1 MILHG
6 TILFV
11 TATLVLCPGI
21 GRSQERAL
29 GEYQVKAAFLYNFT
43 QFVSWEG
50 ELPNDT
56 SVGFKI
62 GIYGTDP
69 FGSVLDSL
77 IKDERVGALP
87 IHVIRSTEVR
97 RLDSCQI
104 VFVTGSK
111 IGDVQLDAVLDR
123 LRRPGTLLVGEQ
135 KGFAEQGGAIELIVE
150 KSRVNFIINMDSVR
164 GAGLDA
170 SSKLQ
175 RVAKQVLD

>member
-1 MILHG
+1 M
-6 TILFV
+6 
-11 TATLVLCPGI
+11 TAALVLCPVI
-21 GRSQERAL
+21 ARSQVSSL

-43 QFVSWEG
+43 QFVSWNG

-56 SVGFKI
+56 NVGFKI
-62 GIYGTDP
+62 GIYGEDP
-69 FGSVLDSL
+69 FGLTLDSL
-77 IKDERVGALP
+77 VKGERVGALP

-104 VFVTGSK
+104 VFVPESK
-111 IGDVQLDAVLDR
+111 IGDVQLNAVLDR
-123 LRRPGTLLVGEQ
+123 LKRPGTLLVGEQ
-135 KGFAEQGGAIELIVE
+135 KGFAEQGGAIELMVE

-164 GAGLDA
+164 GAGLEA